1 MTHNCVMYLKNKEK
15 AAGSVK
21 GKTVIP
27 ATPRRCRRPDGS
39 NPACKMRWERPP
51 EGWMKAN
58 VDGSFDS
65 QLLKGGIGVVIR
77 DWEGAIIFASCKS
90 VCRCSSPLEA
100 ELLALREGIYLF
112 LIWTLRSVI
121 LETDCLVALQMIQSK
136 ERATSEL
143 AYLVREIRDLLNGS
157 REFVLWKIR
166 REQNMVSHF
175 LANKCRCEDL
185 SSRVSISYLVRNNII
200 PE

>member
-1 MTHNCVMYLKNKEK
+1 
-15 AAGSVK
+15 
-21 GKTVIP
+21 
-27 ATPRRCRRPDGS
+27 
-39 NPACKMRWERPP
+39 
-51 EGWMKAN
+51 
-58 VDGSFDS
+58 
-65 QLLKGGIGVVIR
+65 
-77 DWEGAIIFASCKS
+77 
-90 VCRCSSPLEA
+90 
-100 ELLALREGIYLF
+100 
-112 LIWTLRSVI
+112 
-121 LETDCLVALQMIQSK
+121 MIQSK

-175 LANKCRCEDL
+175 LANKRRCEDL